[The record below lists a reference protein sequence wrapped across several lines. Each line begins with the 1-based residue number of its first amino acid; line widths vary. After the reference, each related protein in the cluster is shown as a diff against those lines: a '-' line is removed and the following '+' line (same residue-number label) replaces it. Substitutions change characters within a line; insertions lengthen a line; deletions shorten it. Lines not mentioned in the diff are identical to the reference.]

1 MSKLFF
7 TDKMCYPAL
16 TGITDIDLYLYIK
29 TSGTLPSDLQTK
41 GQFTQ

>member
-7 TDKMCYPAL
+7 TDKICIPNL

-41 GQFTQ
+41 GQFT